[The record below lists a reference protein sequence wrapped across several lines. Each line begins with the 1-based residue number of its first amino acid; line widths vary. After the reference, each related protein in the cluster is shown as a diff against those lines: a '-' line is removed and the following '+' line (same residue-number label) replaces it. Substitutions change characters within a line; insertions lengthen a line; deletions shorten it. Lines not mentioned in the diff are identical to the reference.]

1 MSNLTHLFVSDRL
14 CPLHPSVPPSNP
26 PSLWISC
33 DLLSLFSQIRI
44 REQEGRG
51 GGCQQKARAEGGRE
65 RKLKQ
70 YGKEIRKVGGLGCL
84 GNCKLPCAWVGV
96 LMTPPNYG
104 KIRQAKGNWAVGKRR
119 RGAWELGNV
128 EVEIVR
134 SEWKK

>member
-1 MSNLTHLFVSDRL
+1 M
-14 CPLHPSVPPSNP
+14 
-26 PSLWISC
+26 ISS
-33 DLLSLFSQIRI
+33 LSLFSQIRI

-51 GGCQQKARAEGGRE
+51 GVAAESKRRRGRE

-104 KIRQAKGNWAVGKRR
+104 KIRQAKGN
-119 RGAWELGNV
+119 EEEEPEN
-128 EVEIVR
+128 
-134 SEWKK
+134 